1 MDLYN
6 VLILL
11 LFIAVVLMVEGMYLL
26 WSSYKGPEANKI
38 ERRLR
43 IMSAGAHGG
52 AETSLLKQ
60 RLLSDT
66 PFLQHILLS
75 IPRIHSLD
83 RLLMQTGLSMNLMT
97 FIGLTFACALAGLF
111 IAGFLGLSLV
121 FSIVMLLLV
130 GSLPSFYLL
139 YLKDKRLRKFD
150 EQLPDALDLIGR
162 GIRAGHA
169 LPSALKMVADE
180 MANPIAD
187 EFRITFDEVNYG
199 FSMQEALT
207 NLATRVP
214 STDLQY
220 FVVAVVIQRETGGN
234 LAELLDS
241 ISALIR
247 ARHRLYGTI
256 RVLSAEGKLSAWIL
270 TLLPIALA
278 LIINFINPTFMEV
291 LWKDDV
297 GIKMVIGVVILMI
310 LGILWMRKIIKIRV

>member
-11 LFIAVVLMVEGMYLL
+11 LFIAVVMMVEGMYLL
-26 WSSYKGPEANKI
+26 WSSYKGPEANRI

-66 PFLQHILLS
+66 PFLQHTLLS
-75 IPRIHSLD
+75 IPRIHVLD
-83 RLLMQTGLSMNLMT
+83 RLLMQTGLNMKLMT
-97 FIGLTFACALAGLF
+97 FIGLTFVCALGGFFVAKFFALPLF
-111 IAGFLGLSLV
+111 VSIA
-121 FSIVMLLLV
+121 LLV
-130 GSLPSFYLL
+130 LAVSLPYFYLV

-150 EQLPDALDLIGR
+150 AQLPDALDLIGR

-180 MANPIAD
+180 MADPIAE
-187 EFRITFDEVNYG
+187 EFRVAFDEVNYG
-199 FSMQEALT
+199 FSMQDALT

-214 STDLQY
+214 STDLNY
-220 FVVAVVIQRETGGN
+220 FVVAVLIQRETGGN
-234 LAELLDS
+234 LAELLDN

-247 ARHRLYGTI
+247 ARHKLYGTI

-270 TLLPIALA
+270 TLLPIVLA
-278 LIINFINPTFMEV
+278 LIINLINPVFMQV
-291 LWKDDV
+291 LWKDEA
-297 GIKMVIGVVILMI
+297 GIKMVTGVVILMI
-310 LGILWMRKIIKIRV
+310 LGIFWMRKIIKIRV

>member
-1 MDLYN
+1 MDLFN
-6 VLILL
+6 ILILI
-11 LFIAVVLMVEGMYLL
+11 LFIAVVLIIEGVYLL
-26 WSSYKGPEANKI
+26 WSSYRGPEASKI

-52 AETSLLKQ
+52 TEMPLLKQ

-66 PFLQHILLS
+66 PFMQHVLLN
-75 IPRIHSLD
+75 IPRIHSVD
-83 RLLMQTGLSMNLMT
+83 RLLIQTGMNIKVIS
-97 FIGLTFACALAGLF
+97 FIGISLGMLVAGIF
-111 IAGFLGLSLV
+111 IANFLVLPWFFIIVLSLIM
-121 FSIVMLLLV
+121 S
-130 GSLPSFYLL
+130 SLPYFYLL
-139 YLKDKRLRKFD
+139 YLKTKRLKKFE

-169 LPSALKMVADE
+169 LPSAIKMIGDE

-187 EFRITFDEVNYG
+187 EFRIAFDEMNYG
-199 FSMQEALT
+199 FSMQDALT

-214 STDLQY
+214 SDDLHY
-220 FVVAVVIQRETGGN
+220 FVVAVLIQQETGGN

-247 ARHRLYGTI
+247 ARHKLYGTI

-270 TLLPIALA
+270 TLLPFVLA
-278 LIINFINPTFMEV
+278 LVVNLINPAFMAV
-291 LWKDDV
+291 LWKDEV
-297 GIKMVIGVVILMI
+297 GIKMVIGVVILML

>member
-26 WSSYKGPEANKI
+26 WSSYKGPEANRI

-52 AETSLLKQ
+52 AESSLLKQ

-66 PFLQHILLS
+66 PFLQHALLS
-75 IPRIHSLD
+75 VPRVHVLD
-83 RLLMQTGLSMNLMT
+83 RLLIQSGLSMKLMT
-97 FIGLTFACALAGLF
+97 FIGLSIGLALGGLF
-111 IAGFLGLSLV
+111 LGNVLASSWFVSIALFLLA
-121 FSIVMLLLV
+121 
-130 GSLPSFYLL
+130 GSLPYFYLV
-139 YLKDKRLRKFD
+139 YRRDKRLKKFD

-162 GIRAGHA
+162 GIRSGHA

-180 MANPIAD
+180 MANPISE
-187 EFRITFDEVNYG
+187 EFRAAFDEVNYG
-199 FSMQEALT
+199 FSMQDALT

-220 FVVAVVIQRETGGN
+220 FVVAVLIQRETGGN

-241 ISALIR
+241 ISAMIR
-247 ARHRLYGTI
+247 ARQKLYGTI

-270 TLLPIALA
+270 TLLPIVLA
-278 LIINFINPTFMEV
+278 LIINLINPAFMKV
-291 LWKDDV
+291 LWEDET
-297 GIKMVIGVVILMI
+297 GIKMVIGVVIMMI
-310 LGILWMRKIIKIRV
+310 LGIFWMRKIIKIRV

>member
-1 MDLYN
+1 MDFYN

-52 AETSLLKQ
+52 GETPLLKQ

-75 IPRIHSLD
+75 TPRIHVLD
-83 RLLMQTGLSMNLMT
+83 RLLMQSGLKAKLMS
-97 FIGLTFACALAGLF
+97 FIGLSIALALAGF
-111 IAGFLGLSLV
+111 FVAGFLTLSWFVSMALMV
-121 FSIVMLLLV
+121 LA
-130 GSLPSFYLL
+130 GSLPYFYLL
-139 YLKDKRLRKFD
+139 HLRGKRLIKFD

-162 GIRAGHA
+162 GVRAGHA
-169 LPSALKMVADE
+169 LPSAIKMVADE
-180 MANPIAD
+180 MAEPIAE

-199 FSMQEALT
+199 FSMQDALT

-214 STDLQY
+214 SSDLRY
-220 FVVAVVIQRETGGN
+220 FVVAVLIQRETGGN
-234 LAELLDS
+234 LAELLDN

-247 ARHRLYGTI
+247 ARHKLYGTI

-270 TLLPIALA
+270 TLLPIVLA
-278 LIINFINPTFMEV
+278 FFINFINPAFMRV
-291 LWKDDV
+291 LWTDDV
-297 GIKMVIGVVILMI
+297 GIKMVIGMVILMI

>member
-1 MDLYN
+1 MDFYN

-11 LFIAVVLMVEGMYLL
+11 LFIAVVLMVEGMYLI
-26 WSSYKGPEANKI
+26 WSSYKGPEANRI

-75 IPRIHSLD
+75 VPRINSLD
-83 RLLMQTGLSMNLMT
+83 RLLVQTGLNMKLMT
-97 FIGLTFACALAGLF
+97 FLVISFAFALSGFFVAEFLALPLVASIGLLFLA
-111 IAGFLGLSLV
+111 
-121 FSIVMLLLV
+121 
-130 GSLPSFYLL
+130 GSLPYFYLL
-139 YLKDKRLRKFD
+139 YRKDKRLNKFD

-162 GIRAGHA
+162 GIRAGNA

-180 MANPIAD
+180 MADPVSG
-187 EFRITFDEVNYG
+187 EFRIAFDEVNYG

-214 STDLQY
+214 STDLHY
-220 FVVAVVIQRETGGN
+220 FVVAVLIQRETGGN
-234 LAELLDS
+234 LAELLDN

-247 ARHRLYGTI
+247 ARHKLYGTI

-270 TLLPIALA
+270 TLLPIVLA
-278 LIINFINPTFMEV
+278 LVINLINPGFMQV
-291 LWKDDV
+291 LWKDET
-297 GIKMVIGVVILMI
+297 GIQMIIGVLIMMF

>member
-6 VLILL
+6 VLVLL
-11 LFIAVVLMVEGMYLL
+11 LFIAVVLLVEGMYLL

-52 AETSLLKQ
+52 AETQLLKQ
-60 RLLSDT
+60 RLLSET
-66 PFLQHILLS
+66 PFLQHLLHNV
-75 IPRIHSLD
+75 PRVHILD
-83 RLLMQTGLSMNLMT
+83 RLLVQSGLKMKVMT
-97 FIGLTFACALAGLF
+97 FIGLSLAFALGGFFLA
-111 IAGFLGLSLV
+111 AFLGLHPVIAIALMV
-121 FSIVMLLLV
+121 LLS
-130 GSLPSFYLL
+130 SLPYFYLL
-139 YLKDKRLRKFD
+139 YRKDKRLRKFD

-180 MANPIAD
+180 MADPVSE
-187 EFRITFDEVNYG
+187 EFRVVYDEVNYG

-214 STDLQY
+214 SVDLQY
-220 FVVAVVIQRETGGN
+220 FVVAVLIQRETGGN
-234 LAELLDS
+234 LAELLDN

-247 ARHRLYGTI
+247 ARHKLYGTI

-270 TLLPIALA
+270 TLLPIVLA
-278 LIINFINPTFMEV
+278 LIINVINPTFMEV
-291 LWKDDV
+291 LWKDET
-297 GIKMVIGVVILMI
+297 GIKMIMGVIILML
-310 LGILWMRKIIKIRV
+310 LGIFWMRKIIKIRV